1 MANDWKPV
9 YEYKNNPHYIKFTEQ
24 KEELKKKYPPQI
36 FVCPITSGR
45 STKYIKEIKED
56 YIQNE
61 QSLHRQYL
69 KEVADLIFE
78 PNGSYQQLTW
88 DIMGKV
94 ELLEMERKAR
104 GRNNRGNGQSEG
116 YY

>member
-1 MANDWKPV
+1 MASDWKPV

-36 FVCPITSGR
+36 FERPFTGGR
-45 STKYIKEIKED
+45 STKYIKEMKED

-88 DIMGKV
+88 DMMGKA
-94 ELLEMERKAR
+94 ELLEMERKSR
-104 GRNNRGNGQSEG
+104 GRESSGHSEF
-116 YY
+116 YR